1 MIAINILTVV
11 TSALVGLTAS
21 ILAFAAAL
29 IILLRSET
37 YPSGKAAKPS
47 DGTNPTV
54 LPRGVSAAS
63 RPFIFLY
70 IFIFLITIDSGLM
83 YQVVNPAFAQYK
95 LISAYYWAVPYILA
109 LLILRNL
116 PVGINKAYILY
127 IAIIMI
133 GLSYISFMWLDR
145 SIASYLIIN
154 TLMLGGFGVCDL
166 FWWSVLGSYLDCHE
180 NPARIFGIGLSMNVL
195 GILIGGLIGNSINV
209 AENYYMTTSVLALVV
224 VFTALIILPIL
235 NAELIRH
242 LKKNEFVMK
251 YAGLADGEHSKA
263 FIDFQVERH
272 FTEKETEVIKLLL
285 RGYTYKEIAKNLYIS
300 ENTIKYHI
308 KNIYQKL
315 GINNKMD
322 LIKMFSNNEKLK

>member
-1 MIAINILTVV
+1 MLIYSNIFMIAINVLTVV
-11 TSALVGLTAS
+11 TSALVGLTVS

-29 IILLRSET
+29 I
-37 YPSGKAAKPS
+37 
-47 DGTNPTV
+47 
-54 LPRGVSAAS
+54 
-63 RPFIFLY
+63 
-70 IFIFLITIDSGLM
+70 
-83 YQVVNPAFAQYK
+83 
-95 LISAYYWAVPYILA
+95 
-109 LLILRNL
+109 LRNL
-116 PVGINKAYILY
+116 PAGIKKAYILY

-166 FWWSVLGSYLDCHE
+166 FWWSVLGSYLDYHE

-224 VFTALIILPIL
+224 VFTALIILPLL
-235 NAELIRH
+235 NGELIRH
-242 LKKNEFVMK
+242 LKKHEFVMK
-251 YAGLADGEHSKA
+251 YAGLADGGQSKA

-272 FTEKETEVIKLLL
+272 FTEKETEVVKLLL
-285 RGYTYKEIAKNLYIS
+285 GGYTYKEIAKNLYIS